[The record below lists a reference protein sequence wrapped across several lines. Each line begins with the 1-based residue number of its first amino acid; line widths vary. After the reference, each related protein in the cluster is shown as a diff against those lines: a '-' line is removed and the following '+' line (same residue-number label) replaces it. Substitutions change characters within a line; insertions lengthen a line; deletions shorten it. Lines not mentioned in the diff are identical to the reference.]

1 MKNEREQI
9 IQRLKEY
16 TQVSGSSSL
25 VDLLMDTMDD
35 RYQACT
41 RLQVKLNDI
50 EEENEGIR
58 RELAESKI
66 SVKWQNQIE
75 ELQAKV
81 IELESELDARN
92 AEFLDLIQLGPA
104 DRYDFVA
111 QLRSNIAS
119 LIEKDVSLF

>member
-92 AEFLDLIQLGPA
+92 AEFLDLIQLDPA

>member
-81 IELESELDARN
+81 VELESELDARN
-92 AEFLDLIQLGPA
+92 AEFLDLIQLDPA